1 MDQTPTSADHDNHA
15 GGDTSDRN
23 DSVERA
29 ELAAEQQHVD
39 RVYGRVEEAARSAS
53 RIAVEGHQRGQAQ
66 NVGRVRDEEQT
77 GLYERDVLVF
87 AAARRIAELD
97 AEHEGLVFGRL
108 DSDHGDDEAAAG
120 SAAELE
126 KLYVGRIGVRDAE
139 YEPLVIDWR
148 APAAEP
154 FYRATATDRQK
165 VVRRRVLRNKGS
177 RIVGLE
183 DDLLA
188 PERAPEDLPVIGE
201 GALMASLSRAR
212 GHTMRD
218 IVATIQAEQDK
229 AIRAPARGVTVI
241 GGGPGTGKTVVA
253 LHRAAYLLYSDR
265 RRFERGGVLVVGP
278 SAAFMAYIERVLPSL
293 GENTVSLRAVGEL
306 VDGVRATAVDEAE
319 VAAIKGSLRMRGIL
333 ARAARDRVPNA
344 PATLRVFLGGAAVE
358 LDANQLDNVRRNA
371 LRRTARNRAAA
382 EARKGL
388 IAALWQ
394 RFPEDLRNG
403 PLGDREAF
411 GDRVADTPA
420 FRTFF
425 SQWWPIL
432 TPESVLRWLGD
443 PRRLQR
449 WARHDLTPAE
459 VDALA
464 KAIRTT
470 DEFTIAD
477 VALLDELST
486 FLGRPPLVDN
496 TDDEF
501 DWLEGLSDGV
511 NEVLT
516 SSERRAR
523 AQAAREADEPEEYAH
538 VLVDEAQDL
547 SPMQWRMVTRRG
559 PQASWTIVG
568 DPAQSS
574 WPDPDEARAAMDSML
589 SHLQRHAFRLSTNYR
604 NSAEIYSFAG
614 EVIRQ
619 SIPDADLPNAVR
631 STGVQPEHRVFDDG
645 KVAQAAGDAAA
656 ELLQLVE
663 GTVGVIVPPALRP
676 VIDPVLA
683 ELDDPRAIAV
693 SPLESKG
700 LEYDAVVVVEPDR
713 IVSDTLGGVRA
724 LYVVLTRAT
733 QRMITVNSTT
743 DWLPGRAS

>member
-1 MDQTPTSADHDNHA
+1 VDHPHTSTDLE
-15 GGDTSDRN
+15 
-23 DSVERA
+23 SVERA
-29 ELAAEQQHVD
+29 ELEAEQQHVD
-39 RVYGRVEEAARSAS
+39 RVYTRVEEAARSAS
-53 RIAVEGHQRGQAQ
+53 QIAVDGRQRGQAQ

-108 DSDHGDDEAAAG
+108 DSDQGDHSEAV
-120 SAAELE
+120 STAAELD

-154 FYRATATDRQK
+154 FYRATATDRLR
-165 VVRRRVLRNKGS
+165 VVRRRVLRNKGL

-188 PERAPEDLPVIGE
+188 PERAPGDLPVMGE

-306 VDGVRATAVDEAE
+306 VDGVKATAVDDAD
-319 VAAIKGSLRMRGIL
+319 VAAIKGSLRMRGL
-333 ARAARDRVPNA
+333 LSRAARDRVPGA
-344 PATLRVFLGGAAVE
+344 PSTLRVFVGGATIE
-358 LDANQLDNVRRNA
+358 LAANQLDNVRRNA
-371 LRRTARNRAAA
+371 LRRTPRNRAAA

-388 IAALWQ
+388 IAALWT
-394 RFPEDLRNG
+394 RFPDDLRNG
-403 PLGDREAF
+403 RYADRESF
-411 GDRVADTPA
+411 GDIVTDLPA
-420 FRTFF
+420 YRSFF
-425 SQWWPIL
+425 SAWWPVL
-432 TPESVLRWLGD
+432 TPEAVLRWLGD
-443 PRRLQR
+443 ARRAAR
-449 WARHDLTPAE
+449 WSRGDFSPAE
-459 VDALA
+459 IEGLA
-464 KAIRTT
+464 EAIRST

-477 VALLDELST
+477 VALLDELNT
-486 FLGRPPLVDN
+486 VLGRAPVPEAGRN
-496 TDDEF
+496 EEF

-516 SSERRAR
+516 TSERRAR
-523 AQAAREADEPEEYAH
+523 AAAAAEADEPDDYAH

-574 WPDPDEARAAMDSML
+574 WPDPGEAQAAMDSML
-589 SHLQRHAFRLSTNYR
+589 QHLQRHTFRLSTNYR

-614 EVIRQ
+614 EVIRREL
-619 SIPDADLPNAVR
+619 PEADLPDAVR
-631 STGVQPEHRVFDDG
+631 RTGVEPEHRVFDAA
-645 KVAQAAGDAAA
+645 KVAEAAADAAG

-663 GTVGVIVPPALRP
+663 GTVGVIVPPKLRGQ
-676 VIDPVLA
+676 VDSALA
-683 ELDDPRAIAV
+683 ELGDPRVVAL

-733 QRMITVNSTT
+733 QRLITVNSTT
-743 DWLPGRAS
+743 HWLP

>member
-1 MDQTPTSADHDNHA
+1 VDHPHTSTDL
-15 GGDTSDRN
+15 

-29 ELAAEQQHVD
+29 ELEAEQQHVD
-39 RVYGRVEEAARSAS
+39 RVYARVEEATRSAS
-53 RIAVEGHQRGQAQ
+53 RIAVDGHQRGQAQ

-108 DSDHGDDEAAAG
+108 DSDQGDQTEAV
-120 SAAELE
+120 STAAELD

-154 FYRATATDRQK
+154 FYRATATDRLR
-165 VVRRRVLRNKGS
+165 VVRRRVLRNKGP

-188 PERAPEDLPVIGE
+188 PERAPEDLPVMGE

-218 IVATIQAEQDK
+218 IVATIQAEQDQ

-293 GENTVSLRAVGEL
+293 GENTVSLKAVGEL
-306 VDGVRATAVDEAE
+306 VDGVKATAVDDAD
-319 VAAIKGSLRMRGIL
+319 VAAIKGSLRMRGL
-333 ARAARDRVPNA
+333 LSRAARDRVPGA
-344 PATLRVFLGGAAVE
+344 PSTLRIFVGGATIE
-358 LDANQLDNVRRNA
+358 LEANQLDNVRRNA
-371 LRRTARNRAAA
+371 LRRTLRNRAAA

-388 IAALWQ
+388 IAALWT
-394 RFPEDLRNG
+394 RFPDDLRTG
-403 PLGDREAF
+403 RYADRESF
-411 GDRVADTPA
+411 GDIVTDLPA
-420 FRTFF
+420 YRSFF
-425 SQWWPIL
+425 SAWWPVL
-432 TPESVLRWLGD
+432 TPDAVLRWLGD
-443 PRRLQR
+443 ARRAAR
-449 WARHDLTPAE
+449 WSRGDFSPAE
-459 VDALA
+459 IERLA
-464 KAIRTT
+464 EAIRST

-486 FLGRPPLVDN
+486 VLGRAPVEAGRN
-496 TDDEF
+496 EEF

-516 SSERRAR
+516 TSERRAR
-523 AQAAREADEPEEYAH
+523 AAAAAEADEPDDYAH

-559 PQASWTIVG
+559 PQASWTVVG

-589 SHLQRHAFRLSTNYR
+589 QHLQRHTFRLSTNYR

-614 EVIRQ
+614 EVIRREL
-619 SIPDADLPNAVR
+619 PDADLPDAVR
-631 STGVQPEHRVFDDG
+631 RTGVEPEHRVVDAD
-645 KVAQAAGDAAA
+645 KVAEAAADAAG

-663 GTVGVIVPPALRP
+663 GTVGVIVPPKLRGQ
-676 VIDPVLA
+676 VDSVLA
-683 ELDDPRAIAV
+683 ELGDPRVVAL

-733 QRMITVNSTT
+733 QRLITVNSTT
-743 DWLPGRAS
+743 HWLP

>member
-1 MDQTPTSADHDNHA
+1 MDQTPTSADHDNF
-15 GGDTSDRN
+15 

-29 ELAAEQQHVD
+29 ELAAEQQHID

-108 DSDHGDDEAAAG
+108 DSDHGDDEPPAGTAAD
-120 SAAELE
+120 LD

-165 VVRRRVLRNKGS
+165 VVRRRVLRNKGP

-188 PERAPEDLPVIGE
+188 PERAPEDLPVMGE

-218 IVATIQAEQDK
+218 IVATIQAEQDE

-306 VDGVRATAVDEAE
+306 VDGVKATAVDEAD
-319 VAAIKGSLRMRGIL
+319 VAAIKGSLRMRAIL

-344 PATLRVFLGGAAVE
+344 PTNLRVFLGGATVE

-371 LRRTARNRAAA
+371 LRRTARNKAAT

-394 RFPEDLRNG
+394 RFPEDLRSG

-425 SQWWPIL
+425 SQWWPVV

-449 WARHDLTPAE
+449 WARNDLTPAE
-459 VDALA
+459 IDALA
-464 KAIRTT
+464 RGIRTT

-486 FLGRPPLVDN
+486 FLGRPPVQEN
-496 TDDEF
+496 TDEEF

-523 AQAAREADEPEEYAH
+523 AAAAREAEEPEEYAH

-589 SHLQRHAFRLSTNYR
+589 SHLQRHSFRLSTNYR

-631 STGVQPEHRVFDDG
+631 STGVEPEHRIFDEG
-645 KVAQAAGDAAA
+645 KVSEAAADAAA

-663 GTVGVIVPPALRP
+663 GTVGVIVPPKLRP
-676 VIDPVLA
+676 AVDQVLA
-683 ELDDPRAIAV
+683 ELGDPRVVAL

-733 QRMITVNSTT
+733 QRLITINSTT
-743 DWLPGRAS
+743 RWLPAAS

>member
-1 MDQTPTSADHDNHA
+1 MDHPPKSIDLET
-15 GGDTSDRN
+15 
-23 DSVERA
+23 VERA
-29 ELAAEQQHVD
+29 ELEAEQLHVD
-39 RVYGRVEEAARSAS
+39 LVYTRVAEAARSAS

-108 DSDHGDDEAAAG
+108 DSDHGDDDGPVNRADD
-120 SAAELE
+120 LDR
-126 KLYVGRIGVRDAE
+126 LYVGRIGVRDEE

-154 FYRATATDRQK
+154 FYRATSTDRLR
-165 VVRRRVLRNKGS
+165 VVRRRVLRNKGP

-188 PERAPEDLPVIGE
+188 PERAPQDLPVMGE

-218 IVATIQAEQDK
+218 IVATIQAEQDM

-306 VDGVRATAVDEAE
+306 VDGVKATAVDEAD
-319 VAAIKGSLRMRGIL
+319 VAAIKGSLRMRGL
-333 ARAARDRVPNA
+333 LSRATRDRVPGA
-344 PATLRVFLGGAAVE
+344 PTTVRLFVGGATLE
-358 LDANQLDNVRRNA
+358 LDANRLDNVRRNA
-371 LRRTARNRAAA
+371 LRRTPRNRAAA

-388 IAALWQ
+388 VAALWQ
-394 RFPEDLRNG
+394 RFPDDLRHG
-403 PLGDREAF
+403 RYADRESF
-411 GDRVADTPA
+411 GDIVTELPA
-420 FRTFF
+420 FTSFF
-425 SQWWPIL
+425 TAWWPML
-432 TPESVLRWLGD
+432 TPGAVLRWLGD
-443 PRRLQR
+443 TRRVNR
-449 WARHDLTPAE
+449 WARGEFTATE
-459 VDALA
+459 VDRLSE
-464 KAIRTT
+464 AIRGT
-470 DEFTIAD
+470 DEFTVAD
-477 VALLDELST
+477 VALLDELGT
-486 FLGRPPLVDN
+486 QLGRPPIVEAGRDE
-496 TDDEF
+496 EF

-516 SSERRAR
+516 TSERRAR
-523 AQAAREADEPEEYAH
+523 SAAAADADEQEEYAH

-574 WPDPDEARAAMDSML
+574 WPDPAEARAAMDSML
-589 SHLQRHAFRLSTNYR
+589 QHLQRHSFRLSTNYR

-614 EVIRQ
+614 EVIRRQ
-619 SIPDADLPNAVR
+619 LPDADLPDAVR
-631 STGVQPEHRVFDDG
+631 RTGVEPEHRVFDAG
-645 KVAQAAGDAAA
+645 KIAQAAADAAA

-663 GTVGVIVPPALRP
+663 GTVGVIVPPKLRP
-676 VIDPVLA
+676 GVEAVLA
-683 ELDDPRAIAV
+683 AIRDPRV
-693 SPLESKG
+693 VPLSPLDSKG

-743 DWLPGRAS
+743 HWLP

>member
-1 MDQTPTSADHDNHA
+1 MDHPHTSTDL
-15 GGDTSDRN
+15 

-29 ELAAEQQHVD
+29 ELEAEQQHVD
-39 RVYGRVEEAARSAS
+39 RVYARVEEATRSAS
-53 RIAVEGHQRGQAQ
+53 RIAVDGHQRGQAQ

-108 DSDHGDDEAAAG
+108 DSDQGDQTEAV
-120 SAAELE
+120 STAAELD

-154 FYRATATDRQK
+154 FYRATATDRLR
-165 VVRRRVLRNKGS
+165 VVRRRVLRNKGP

-188 PERAPEDLPVIGE
+188 PERAPEDLPVMGE

-218 IVATIQAEQDK
+218 IVATIQAEQDQ

-293 GENTVSLRAVGEL
+293 GENTVSLKAVGEL
-306 VDGVRATAVDEAE
+306 VDGVKATAVDDAD
-319 VAAIKGSLRMRGIL
+319 VAAIKGSLRMRGL
-333 ARAARDRVPNA
+333 LSRAARDRVPGA
-344 PATLRVFLGGAAVE
+344 PSTLRIFVGGATIE
-358 LDANQLDNVRRNA
+358 LEANQLDNVRRNA
-371 LRRTARNRAAA
+371 LRRTLRNRAAA

-388 IAALWQ
+388 IAALWT
-394 RFPEDLRNG
+394 RFPDDLRTG
-403 PLGDREAF
+403 RYADRESF
-411 GDRVADTPA
+411 GDIVTDLPA
-420 FRTFF
+420 YRSFF
-425 SQWWPIL
+425 SAWWPVL
-432 TPESVLRWLGD
+432 TPDAVLRWLGD
-443 PRRLQR
+443 ARRAAR
-449 WARHDLTPAE
+449 WSRGDFAPAE
-459 VDALA
+459 IERLA
-464 KAIRTT
+464 EAIRST

-486 FLGRPPLVDN
+486 VLGRAPVEAGRN
-496 TDDEF
+496 EEF

-516 SSERRAR
+516 TSERRAR
-523 AQAAREADEPEEYAH
+523 AAAAAEADEPDDYAH

-559 PQASWTIVG
+559 PQASWTVVG

-589 SHLQRHAFRLSTNYR
+589 QHLQRHTFRLSTNYR

-614 EVIRQ
+614 EVIRREL
-619 SIPDADLPNAVR
+619 PDADLPDAVR
-631 STGVQPEHRVFDDG
+631 RTGVEPEHRVVDAD
-645 KVAQAAGDAAA
+645 KVAEAAADAAG

-663 GTVGVIVPPALRP
+663 GTVGVIVPPKLRGQ
-676 VIDPVLA
+676 VDSVLA
-683 ELDDPRAIAV
+683 ELGDPRVVAL

-733 QRMITVNSTT
+733 QRLITVNSTT
-743 DWLPGRAS
+743 HWLP

>member
-1 MDQTPTSADHDNHA
+1 MEN
-15 GGDTSDRN
+15 
-23 DSVERA
+23 VERA
-29 ELAAEQQHVD
+29 ELEAEQQHVD
-39 RVYGRVEEAARSAS
+39 QVYTRVAEAARSAS

-108 DSDHGDDEAAAG
+108 DSDLGDDTEVVATAAD
-120 SAAELE
+120 LE
-126 KLYVGRIGVRDAE
+126 SLYVGRIGVRDAE

-154 FYRATATDRQK
+154 FYRATPTDRLK
-165 VVRRRVLRNKGS
+165 VVRRRVLRNKGP
-177 RIVGLE
+177 RIAGIE

-188 PERAPEDLPVIGE
+188 PDRAPADLPVMGE

-218 IVATIQAEQDK
+218 IVATIQAEQDE

-306 VDGVRATAVDEAE
+306 VDGVRATAVDNAD
-319 VAAIKGSLRMRGIL
+319 VAAIKGSLRMRGL
-333 ARAARDRVPNA
+333 LSRVARDRVPDA
-344 PATLRVFLGGAAVE
+344 PTGLRVFINGANVE
-358 LDANQLDNVRRNA
+358 LDTNQLDNVRRNA
-371 LRRTARNRAAA
+371 LRRTPRNKAGS

-388 IAALWQ
+388 VAALWQ
-394 RFPEDLRNG
+394 RFPDDLRNG
-403 PLGDREAF
+403 VYADRESF
-411 GDRVADTPA
+411 GDIVTDLPA
-420 FRTFF
+420 YKQFF
-425 SQWWPIL
+425 AAWWPVL
-432 TPESVLRWLGD
+432 TPGAVLRWLGD
-443 PRRLQR
+443 SRRTQR
-449 WARHDLTPAE
+449 WSRGDFTPAE
-459 VDALA
+459 SDQLSA
-464 KAIRTT
+464 AIRSTS
-470 DEFTIAD
+470 EFTIAD
-477 VALLDELST
+477 VALLDELSNL
-486 FLGRPPLVDN
+486 LGRPPVIEAGKDE
-496 TDDEF
+496 EF

-516 SSERRAR
+516 TSERRAR
-523 AQAAREADEPEEYAH
+523 AVAAADAEEPDEYAH

-574 WPDPDEARAAMDSML
+574 WPDPAEARAAMDSML
-589 SHLQRHAFRLSTNYR
+589 SHLQRHTFRLSTNYR
-604 NSAEIYSFAG
+604 NSAEIYAFAG

-619 SIPDADLPNAVR
+619 EIPDADLPNAVR
-631 STGVQPEHRVFDDG
+631 QTGVDPEHRIFDAD
-645 KVAQAAGDAAA
+645 KVAEAAADAAG

-663 GTVGVIVPPALRP
+663 GTVGVIVPPVLRP
-676 VIDPVLA
+676 AIDSVLK
-683 ELDDPRAIAV
+683 ELGDSRVVAL
-693 SPLESKG
+693 SPLDSKG

-733 QRMITVNSTT
+733 QRMITINSTT
-743 DWLPGRAS
+743 HWLPTHTS

>member
-1 MDQTPTSADHDNHA
+1 MDQSPTSADHDTH
-15 GGDTSDRN
+15 GDHDN
-23 DSVERA
+23 VERA
-29 ELAAEQQHVD
+29 ELAAEQEHVD

-108 DSDHGDDEAAAG
+108 DSDHGDDEPAATTADG
-120 SAAELE
+120 LE

-165 VVRRRVLRNKGS
+165 VVRRRVLRNKGP

-188 PERAPEDLPVIGE
+188 PERAPEDLPVMGE

-218 IVATIQAEQDK
+218 IVATIQAEQDE

-306 VDGVRATAVDEAE
+306 VDGVKATAVDS
-319 VAAIKGSLRMRGIL
+319 AAAAAVKGSLRMRAVL
-333 ARAARDRVPNA
+333 SRAARDRVPNA
-344 PATLRVFLGGAAVE
+344 PTNLRVFLGGATVE

-371 LRRTARNRAAA
+371 LRRTPRNRAAA

-411 GDRVADTPA
+411 GDRVSDTPA

-425 SQWWPIL
+425 SQWWPML
-432 TPESVLRWLGD
+432 TPEAVLRWLGD

-449 WARHDLTPAE
+449 WARNDMTPAE

-464 KAIRTT
+464 TAIRTT

-477 VALLDELST
+477 VALLDELT
-486 FLGRPPLVDN
+486 EFLGRPPIVEN
-496 TDDEF
+496 TDEEF

-523 AQAAREADEPEEYAH
+523 AAAAREAEEPEEYAH

-589 SHLQRHAFRLSTNYR
+589 SHLQRHTFRLSTNYR

-631 STGVQPEHRVFDDG
+631 STGVDPEHRIFDAG
-645 KVAQAAGDAAA
+645 KVSAAAGDAAV

-676 VIDPVLA
+676 VVDPVLA
-683 ELDDPRAIAV
+683 ELNDPRVVAV
-693 SPLESKG
+693 SPLDSKG

-733 QRMITVNSTT
+733 QRLITVNSTT
-743 DWLPGRAS
+743 RWLPS

>member
-1 MDQTPTSADHDNHA
+1 VDQSPTSADHEN
-15 GGDTSDRN
+15 
-23 DSVERA
+23 VERA

-39 RVYGRVEEAARSAS
+39 RVYDRVAEAARSAS

-108 DSDHGDDEAAAG
+108 DADQGDDQPAAESAAG
-120 SAAELE
+120 LD

-154 FYRATATDRQK
+154 FYRATATDRLK
-165 VVRRRVLRNKGS
+165 IVRRRVLRNKGP

-188 PERAPEDLPVIGE
+188 PERAPEDLPVMGE

-306 VDGVRATAVDEAE
+306 VDGIKATAVDEAD
-319 VAAIKGSLRMRGIL
+319 VAAIKGSLRMRGVL
-333 ARAARDRVPNA
+333 SRAARDRVPNA
-344 PATLRVFLGGAAVE
+344 PTTLRVFLGGGTVE

-371 LRRTARNRAAA
+371 LRRTPRNKAGA

-388 IAALWQ
+388 VAALWQ
-394 RFPEDLRNG
+394 RFPDDLRTG
-403 PLGDREAF
+403 VYGDREAF
-411 GDRVADTPA
+411 GDQVTDTPA

-425 SQWWPIL
+425 SQWWPVL
-432 TPESVLRWLGD
+432 TPEAVLRWLGD

-449 WARHDLTPAE
+449 WARNDMTPAE

-464 KAIRTT
+464 AAVRGTG
-470 DEFTIAD
+470 EFTIAD

-486 FLGRPPLVDN
+486 LLGRAPVSETKDE
-496 TDDEF
+496 EF

-516 SSERRAR
+516 TSERRAR
-523 AQAAREADEPEEYAH
+523 AAAAREAEEPEEYAH

-589 SHLQRHAFRLSTNYR
+589 SHLQRHSFRLSTNYR
-604 NSAEIYSFAG
+604 NSAEIYAFAG
-614 EVIRQ
+614 EVIRRTL
-619 SIPDADLPNAVR
+619 PDADLPDAVR
-631 STGVQPEHRVFDDG
+631 RTGVEPEHRILDDG
-645 KVAQAAGDAAA
+645 KIAEAAGDTAV

-663 GTVGVIVPPALRP
+663 GTVGVIVPPKLRP
-676 VIDPVLA
+676 AVDPVLA
-683 ELDDPRAIAV
+683 ELGDPRVVAV

-733 QRMITVNSTT
+733 QRLVTVNSTT
-743 DWLPGRAS
+743 NWLP

>member
-1 MDQTPTSADHDNHA
+1 VDHPHTSTDL
-15 GGDTSDRN
+15 

-29 ELAAEQQHVD
+29 ELEAEQQHVD
-39 RVYGRVEEAARSAS
+39 RVYARVEEATRSAS
-53 RIAVEGHQRGQAQ
+53 RIAVDGHQRGQAQ

-108 DSDHGDDEAAAG
+108 DSDQGDQTEAV
-120 SAAELE
+120 STAAELD

-154 FYRATATDRQK
+154 FYRATATDRLR
-165 VVRRRVLRNKGS
+165 VVRRRVLRNKGP

-188 PERAPEDLPVIGE
+188 PERAPEDLPVMGE

-218 IVATIQAEQDK
+218 IVATIQAEQDQ

-293 GENTVSLRAVGEL
+293 GENTVSLKAVGEL
-306 VDGVRATAVDEAE
+306 VDGVKATAVDDAD
-319 VAAIKGSLRMRGIL
+319 VAAIKGSLRMRGL
-333 ARAARDRVPNA
+333 LSRAARDRVPGA
-344 PATLRVFLGGAAVE
+344 PSTLRIFVGGATIE
-358 LDANQLDNVRRNA
+358 LEANQLDNVRRNA
-371 LRRTARNRAAA
+371 LRRTLRNRAAA

-388 IAALWQ
+388 IAALWT
-394 RFPEDLRNG
+394 RFPDDLRTG
-403 PLGDREAF
+403 RYADRESF
-411 GDRVADTPA
+411 GDIVTDLPA
-420 FRTFF
+420 YRSFF
-425 SQWWPIL
+425 SAWWPVL
-432 TPESVLRWLGD
+432 TPDAVLRWLGD
-443 PRRLQR
+443 ARRAAR
-449 WARHDLTPAE
+449 WSRGDFAPAE
-459 VDALA
+459 IERLA
-464 KAIRTT
+464 EAIRST

-486 FLGRPPLVDN
+486 VLGRAPVEAGRN
-496 TDDEF
+496 EEF

-516 SSERRAR
+516 TSERRAR
-523 AQAAREADEPEEYAH
+523 AAAAAEADEPDDYAH

-559 PQASWTIVG
+559 PQASWTVVG

-589 SHLQRHAFRLSTNYR
+589 QHLQRHTFRLSTNYR

-614 EVIRQ
+614 EVIRRE
-619 SIPDADLPNAVR
+619 IPDADLPDAVR
-631 STGVQPEHRVFDDG
+631 RTGVEPEHRVVDAG
-645 KVAQAAGDAAA
+645 KVAEAAADAAG

-663 GTVGVIVPPALRP
+663 GTVGVIVPPKLRDQ
-676 VIDPVLA
+676 VDPVLA
-683 ELDDPRAIAV
+683 ELGDPRVVAL

-733 QRMITVNSTT
+733 QRLITVNSTT
-743 DWLPGRAS
+743 HWLP

>member
-1 MDQTPTSADHDNHA
+1 VDQTPTSADHDDHA
-15 GGDTSDRN
+15 T
-23 DSVERA
+23 VERA
-29 ELAAEQQHVD
+29 ELAAEQEHVD

-66 NVGRVRDEEQT
+66 NVGRVREEEQT

-108 DSDHGDDEAAAG
+108 DSDRGDNEPAATT
-120 SAAELE
+120 AADLE

-165 VVRRRVLRNKGS
+165 VVRRRVLRNKGA

-188 PERAPEDLPVIGE
+188 PERAPQDLPVMGE

-218 IVATIQAEQDK
+218 IVATIQAEQDE
-229 AIRAPARGVTVI
+229 AIRSPARGVTVI

-306 VDGVRATAVDEAE
+306 VDGVKATAVDDAPA
-319 VAAIKGSLRMRGIL
+319 AAIKGSLRMRGVL
-333 ARAARDRVPNA
+333 SRAARDRVPNA
-344 PATLRVFLGGAAVE
+344 PTTLRVFLGGATVE

-371 LRRTARNRAAA
+371 LRRTARNRAAS

-394 RFPEDLRNG
+394 RFPEDLRTG

-425 SQWWPIL
+425 SQWWPVL
-432 TPESVLRWLGD
+432 SPEAVLRWLGD
-443 PRRLQR
+443 ARRLQR
-449 WARHDLTPAE
+449 WARNDLTPTE
-459 VDALA
+459 VDTLA
-464 KAIRTT
+464 TAIRSTA
-470 DEFTIAD
+470 EFTIAD

-486 FLGRPPLVDN
+486 FLGRPPIVEN
-496 TDDEF
+496 KDDEF

-523 AQAAREADEPEEYAH
+523 AAAAREAEEPDEYAH

-631 STGVQPEHRVFDDG
+631 STGVEPEHRVFDAG
-645 KVAQAAGDAAA
+645 KVSQAAGDAAV

-676 VIDPVLA
+676 AVDPVLA
-683 ELDDPRAIAV
+683 ELDDPRVVAV
-693 SPLESKG
+693 SPLDSKG

-733 QRMITVNSTT
+733 QRLITVNSSTR
-743 DWLPGRAS
+743 WLPS

>member
-1 MDQTPTSADHDNHA
+1 MDQTPTSTDLEN
-15 GGDTSDRN
+15 
-23 DSVERA
+23 VERA
-29 ELAAEQQHVD
+29 ELEAEQQHVD
-39 RVYGRVEEAARSAS
+39 RVYTRVAEAARSAS
-53 RIAVEGHQRGQAQ
+53 RIAVDGHQRGQAQ

-108 DSDHGDDEAAAG
+108 DSDLGDDTEAVAT
-120 SAAELE
+120 AAELE
-126 KLYVGRIGVRDAE
+126 SLYVGRIGVRDAE

-154 FYRATATDRQK
+154 FYRATATNRLK
-165 VVRRRVLRNKGS
+165 VVRRRVLRNKGP
-177 RIVGLE
+177 RIVGIE
-183 DDLLA
+183 DDLLG
-188 PERAPEDLPVIGE
+188 PERAPADLPVMGE

-218 IVATIQAEQDK
+218 IVATIQAEQDQ

-278 SAAFMAYIERVLPSL
+278 SSAFMAYIERVLPSL

-306 VDGVRATAVDEAE
+306 VDGVRATAVDEAD
-319 VAAIKGSLRMRGIL
+319 VAAIKGSLRMRGL
-333 ARAARDRVPNA
+333 LSKAARDRVPDA
-344 PATLRVFLGGAAVE
+344 PTSLRVFINGVNVE
-358 LDANQLDNVRRNA
+358 VDTNQLDNVRRNA
-371 LRRTARNRAAA
+371 LRRTPRNKAGS

-388 IAALWQ
+388 VAALWQ
-394 RFPEDLRNG
+394 RFPDDLRNG
-403 PLGDREAF
+403 VYADRESF
-411 GDRVADTPA
+411 GDIVTDLPA
-420 FRTFF
+420 YKQFF
-425 SQWWPIL
+425 AAWWPVL
-432 TPESVLRWLGD
+432 TPGAVLRWLGD
-443 PRRLQR
+443 SRRAQR
-449 WARHDLTPAE
+449 WGRGEFSPAE
-459 VDALA
+459 IDQLA
-464 KAIRTT
+464 AAVSSTN
-470 DEFTIAD
+470 EFTIAD
-477 VALLDELST
+477 VALLDELGT
-486 FLGRPPLVDN
+486 LLGRPPVVEAGKDE
-496 TDDEF
+496 EF

-516 SSERRAR
+516 TSERRAR
-523 AQAAREADEPEEYAH
+523 AIAAADAEEPDEYAH

-574 WPDPDEARAAMDSML
+574 WPDPAEARAAMDSML
-589 SHLQRHAFRLSTNYR
+589 SHLQRHTFRLSTNYR
-604 NSAEIYSFAG
+604 NSAEIYAFAG
-614 EVIRQ
+614 QVIRQ
-619 SIPDADLPNAVR
+619 QIPDADLPNAVR
-631 STGVQPEHRVFDDG
+631 ETGVDPEHRVFDAG
-645 KVAQAAGDAAA
+645 KIAEAVADAAG

-663 GTVGVIVPPALRP
+663 GTVGVIVTPKLRP
-676 VIDPVLA
+676 AIEAVLA
-683 ELDDPRAIAV
+683 ELGDPRVVAL
-693 SPLESKG
+693 SPLDSKG
-700 LEYDAVVVVEPDR
+700 LEYDAVVVVEPDQ

-743 DWLPGRAS
+743 QWLPPATGDTP

>member
-1 MDQTPTSADHDNHA
+1 VDHPHTSTDL
-15 GGDTSDRN
+15 

-29 ELAAEQQHVD
+29 ELEAEQQHVD
-39 RVYGRVEEAARSAS
+39 RVYARVEEATRSAS
-53 RIAVEGHQRGQAQ
+53 RIAVDGHQRGQAQ

-108 DSDHGDDEAAAG
+108 DSDQGDQTEAV
-120 SAAELE
+120 STAAELD

-154 FYRATATDRQK
+154 FYRATATDRLR
-165 VVRRRVLRNKGS
+165 VVRRRVLRNKGP

-188 PERAPEDLPVIGE
+188 PERAPEDLPVMGE

-218 IVATIQAEQDK
+218 IVATIQAEQDQ

-293 GENTVSLRAVGEL
+293 GENTVSLKAVGEL
-306 VDGVRATAVDEAE
+306 VDGVKATAVDDAD
-319 VAAIKGSLRMRGIL
+319 VAAIKGSLRMRGL
-333 ARAARDRVPNA
+333 LSRAARDRVPGA
-344 PATLRVFLGGAAVE
+344 PSTLRIFVGGATIE
-358 LDANQLDNVRRNA
+358 LEANQLDNVRRNA
-371 LRRTARNRAAA
+371 LRRTLRNRAAA

-388 IAALWQ
+388 IAALWT
-394 RFPEDLRNG
+394 RFPDDLRTG
-403 PLGDREAF
+403 RYADRESF
-411 GDRVADTPA
+411 GDIVTDLPA
-420 FRTFF
+420 YRSFF
-425 SQWWPIL
+425 SAWWPVL
-432 TPESVLRWLGD
+432 TPDAVLRWLGD
-443 PRRLQR
+443 ARRAAR
-449 WARHDLTPAE
+449 WSRGDFAPAE
-459 VDALA
+459 IERLA
-464 KAIRTT
+464 EAIRST

-486 FLGRPPLVDN
+486 VLGRAPVEAGRN
-496 TDDEF
+496 EEF

-516 SSERRAR
+516 TSERRAR
-523 AQAAREADEPEEYAH
+523 AAAAAEADEPDDYAH

-559 PQASWTIVG
+559 PQASWTVVG

-589 SHLQRHAFRLSTNYR
+589 QHLQRHTFRLSTNYR

-614 EVIRQ
+614 EVIRREL
-619 SIPDADLPNAVR
+619 PDADLPDAVR
-631 STGVQPEHRVFDDG
+631 RTGVEPEHRVVDAD
-645 KVAQAAGDAAA
+645 KVAEAAADAAG

-663 GTVGVIVPPALRP
+663 GTVGVIVPPKLRGQ
-676 VIDPVLA
+676 VDSVLA
-683 ELDDPRAIAV
+683 ELGDPRVVAL

-733 QRMITVNSTT
+733 QRLITVNSTT
-743 DWLPGRAS
+743 HWLP

>member
-1 MDQTPTSADHDNHA
+1 MDQSPTSTDLEN
-15 GGDTSDRN
+15 
-23 DSVERA
+23 VERA
-29 ELAAEQQHVD
+29 ELEAEQQHVD
-39 RVYGRVEEAARSAS
+39 RVYERVAEAARSAS

-108 DSDHGDDEAAAG
+108 DSDQGDETEPANAAAD
-120 SAAELE
+120 LE

-148 APAAEP
+148 APAAGP
-154 FYRATATDRQK
+154 FYRATATDRLK
-165 VVRRRVLRNKGS
+165 VVRRRVLRNKGP
-177 RIVGLE
+177 RIAGIE

-188 PERAPEDLPVIGE
+188 PERSPADLPVLGE

-218 IVATIQAEQDK
+218 IVATIQAEQDE

-306 VDGVRATAVDEAE
+306 VDGVRATAVDQAD
-319 VAAIKGSLRMRGIL
+319 VAAIKGSLRMTGL
-333 ARAARDRVPNA
+333 LSRAARDRVPDA
-344 PATLRVFLGGAAVE
+344 PTTLRVFINGSIVE
-358 LDANQLDNVRRNA
+358 LDTNQLDNVRRNA
-371 LRRTARNRAAA
+371 LRRTPRNKAGS

-388 IAALWQ
+388 VAALWQ
-394 RFPEDLRNG
+394 RFPDDLRTG
-403 PLGDREAF
+403 VYGDRESF
-411 GDRVADTPA
+411 GDIVTDLPA
-420 FRTFF
+420 YKQFF
-425 SQWWPIL
+425 AAWWPVL
-432 TPESVLRWLGD
+432 TPGAVLRWLGD
-443 PRRLQR
+443 SRRAQR
-449 WARHDLTPAE
+449 WSRGDFTTTE
-459 VDALA
+459 IDQLA
-464 KAIRTT
+464 AAISSTS
-470 DEFTIAD
+470 EFTIAD
-477 VALLDELST
+477 VALLDELSNL
-486 FLGRPPLVDN
+486 LGRPPVVEAGKDE
-496 TDDEF
+496 EF

-516 SSERRAR
+516 TSERRQR
-523 AQAAREADEPEEYAH
+523 AIAAAEAEEPDEYAH

-574 WPDPDEARAAMDSML
+574 WPDPAEARAAMDSML
-589 SHLQRHAFRLSTNYR
+589 SHLQRHTFRLSTNYR
-604 NSAEIYSFAG
+604 NSAEIYAFAG

-619 SIPDADLPNAVR
+619 QIPDADLPNAVR
-631 STGVQPEHRVFDDG
+631 QTGVDPEHRIFDAG
-645 KVAQAAGDAAA
+645 KVAEAAADAAG
-656 ELLQLVE
+656 ELLALVE
-663 GTVGVIVPPALRP
+663 GTVGVIVPPVLRP
-676 VIDPVLA
+676 
-683 ELDDPRAIAV
+683 AI
-693 SPLESKG
+693 
-700 LEYDAVVVVEPDR
+700 DAVLKE
-713 IVSDTLGGVRA
+713 LG
-724 LYVVLTRAT
+724 
-733 QRMITVNSTT
+733 
-743 DWLPGRAS
+743 

>member
-1 MDQTPTSADHDNHA
+1 VDHPPTSTDLE
-15 GGDTSDRN
+15 
-23 DSVERA
+23 SVERA
-29 ELAAEQQHVD
+29 ELEAEQQHVD
-39 RVYGRVEEAARSAS
+39 RVYARVEEAARSAS
-53 RIAVEGHQRGQAQ
+53 RIAVDGHQRGQAQ

-77 GLYERDVLVF
+77 GLYERDVLVY

-108 DSDHGDDEAAAG
+108 DSDQGDETGPA
-120 SAAELE
+120 STAAELD

-154 FYRATATDRQK
+154 FYRATATDRLR
-165 VVRRRVLRNKGS
+165 VVRRRVLRNKGP

-183 DDLLA
+183 DDLLG
-188 PERAPEDLPVIGE
+188 PERAPEDLPVMGE

-229 AIRAPARGVTVI
+229 AIRAPARGATVI

-306 VDGVRATAVDEAE
+306 VDGVKATAVDDAD
-319 VAAIKGSLRMRGIL
+319 VAAIKGSLRMRGLL
-333 ARAARDRVPNA
+333 ARAARDRA
-344 PATLRVFLGGAAVE
+344 PGAPSSLRVFVGGATIE
-358 LDANQLDNVRRNA
+358 LTANQLDNVRRNA
-371 LRRTARNRAAA
+371 LRRTSRNRAAA
-382 EARKGL
+382 EARKAL
-388 IAALWQ
+388 IAALWT
-394 RFPEDLRNG
+394 RFPDDLRNG
-403 PLGDREAF
+403 RYADRESF
-411 GDRVADTPA
+411 GDIVTDLPA
-420 FRTFF
+420 YRSFF
-425 SQWWPIL
+425 SAWWPVL
-432 TPESVLRWLGD
+432 TPGAVLRWLGD
-443 PRRLQR
+443 ARRAAR
-449 WARHDLTPAE
+449 WSHGDFSAAE
-459 VDALA
+459 IERLA
-464 KAIRTT
+464 EAIRST

-477 VALLDELST
+477 VALLDELGT
-486 FLGRPPLVDN
+486 VLGRPPVVEAGK
-496 TDDEF
+496 DDEF

-516 SSERRAR
+516 TSERRAR
-523 AQAAREADEPEEYAH
+523 AAAAADADEPHDYAH

-589 SHLQRHAFRLSTNYR
+589 QHLQRHTFRLSTNYR

-614 EVIRQ
+614 EVIRRE
-619 SIPDADLPNAVR
+619 IPDADLPDAVR
-631 STGVQPEHRVFDDG
+631 RTGVEPEHRVFDAG
-645 KVAQAAGDAAA
+645 KVAEAAADAAG

-663 GTVGVIVPPALRP
+663 GTVGVIVPPKLRGE
-676 VIDPVLA
+676 IDPVLA
-683 ELDDPRAIAV
+683 ELGDPRVVAL

-733 QRMITVNSTT
+733 QRLITVNSTT
-743 DWLPGRAS
+743 QWLP

>member
-1 MDQTPTSADHDNHA
+1 VDQTPTSPDPE
-15 GGDTSDRN
+15 
-23 DSVERA
+23 SVERA
-29 ELAAEQQHVD
+29 ELEAEQQHVD
-39 RVYGRVEEAARSAS
+39 RVYDRVEAASASAS
-53 RIAVEGHQRGQAQ
+53 RIAVEGHQRAQAQ
-66 NVGRVRDEEQT
+66 NVGRVREEEQT

-108 DSDHGDDEAAAG
+108 DSDGGDDGPPAERAAD
-120 SAAELE
+120 LD

-154 FYRATATDRQK
+154 FYRATSTARLG
-165 VVRRRVLRNKGS
+165 VVRRRVLRNKGAK
-177 RIVGLE
+177 IIGIE

-188 PERAPEDLPVIGE
+188 PERAPEDLPVMGE

-218 IVATIQAEQDK
+218 IVATIQAEQDQ

-306 VDGVRATAVDEAE
+306 VDGVRATAIDEAD
-319 VAAIKGSLRMRGIL
+319 VAAIKGSLRMTGL
-333 ARAARDRVPNA
+333 LSRAARDRVPEA
-344 PATLRVFLGGAAVE
+344 PTTLRVFVGGGTVE

-371 LRRTARNRAAA
+371 LRRTPRNRAAA

-388 IAALWQ
+388 VAALWS

-403 PLGDREAF
+403 VYADRESF
-411 GDRVADTPA
+411 GDQVTDLPA
-420 FRTFF
+420 FRSFF
-425 SQWWPIL
+425 SAWWPVL
-432 TPESVLRWLGD
+432 TPVTVLRWLGD
-443 PRRLQR
+443 ARRLTR

-459 VDALA
+459 IETLA
-464 KAIRTT
+464 AGISGT
-470 DEFTIAD
+470 DEITVAD
-477 VALLDELST
+477 VALLDELT
-486 FLGRPPLVDN
+486 HLLGRAPAPEAGKDE
-496 TDDEF
+496 EF

-516 SSERRAR
+516 TSERRAR
-523 AQAAREADEPEEYAH
+523 AAAAAEADEPEEYAH

-574 WPDPDEARAAMDSML
+574 WPDPDEARTAMESML
-589 SHLQRHAFRLSTNYR
+589 SHLQRHTFRLSTNYR
-604 NSAEIYSFAG
+604 NSAEIYAFAG

-619 SIPDADLPNAVR
+619 QIPDADLPDAVR
-631 STGVQPEHRVFDDG
+631 RTGVGPEHRIFDAD
-645 KVAQAAGDAAA
+645 KVAEASADAAA
-656 ELLQLVE
+656 ELLGLVE
-663 GTVGVIVPPALRP
+663 GTVGVIVPPKLRP
-676 VIDPVLA
+676 AVDAVLA
-683 ELDDPRAIAV
+683 ELNDPRIATLT
-693 SPLESKG
+693 PLESKG

-733 QRMITVNSTT
+733 QRMITINSTT
-743 DWLPGRAS
+743 HWLPARAS

>member
-1 MDQTPTSADHDNHA
+1 VDHPHTSTDLE
-15 GGDTSDRN
+15 
-23 DSVERA
+23 SVERA
-29 ELAAEQQHVD
+29 ELEAEQQHVD
-39 RVYGRVEEAARSAS
+39 RVYARVEEAARSAS
-53 RIAVEGHQRGQAQ
+53 RIAVDGHQRGQAQ

-108 DSDHGDDEAAAG
+108 DSDQGDQTEAVSTAT
-120 SAAELE
+120 ELD

-154 FYRATATDRQK
+154 FYRATATDRLR
-165 VVRRRVLRNKGS
+165 VVRRRVLRNKGP

-188 PERAPEDLPVIGE
+188 PERAPEDLPVMGE

-306 VDGVRATAVDEAE
+306 VDGVKATAVDDAD
-319 VAAIKGSLRMRGIL
+319 VAAIKGSLRMRGFL
-333 ARAARDRVPNA
+333 SRAARDRVPGA
-344 PATLRVFLGGAAVE
+344 PSTLRIFVGGATIE

-371 LRRTARNRAAA
+371 LRRTPRNRAAA

-388 IAALWQ
+388 IAALWT
-394 RFPEDLRNG
+394 RFPDDLRNG
-403 PLGDREAF
+403 RYADRESF
-411 GDRVADTPA
+411 GDIVTDLPA
-420 FRTFF
+420 YRSFF
-425 SQWWPIL
+425 SAWWPVL
-432 TPESVLRWLGD
+432 TPEAVLRWLGD
-443 PRRLQR
+443 ARRAAR
-449 WARHDLTPAE
+449 WSRGDFSPAE
-459 VDALA
+459 IERLA
-464 KAIRTT
+464 GAIRST

-477 VALLDELST
+477 VALLDELNT
-486 FLGRPPLVDN
+486 VLGRAPIPEAGRN
-496 TDDEF
+496 EEF
-501 DWLEGLSDGV
+501 DWLEGMSDGV

-516 SSERRAR
+516 TSERRAR
-523 AQAAREADEPEEYAH
+523 AAAAAEADEPDDYAH

-589 SHLQRHAFRLSTNYR
+589 QHLQRHTFRLSTNYR

-614 EVIRQ
+614 EVIRRQ
-619 SIPDADLPNAVR
+619 LPDADLPDAVR
-631 STGVQPEHRVFDDG
+631 RTGVEPEHRVFDAS
-645 KVAQAAGDAAA
+645 KVAEAAADAAG

-663 GTVGVIVPPALRP
+663 GTVGVIVPPKLRGQVDNALA
-676 VIDPVLA
+676 DLG
-683 ELDDPRAIAV
+683 DPRVAAL

-733 QRMITVNSTT
+733 QRLITVNSTT
-743 DWLPGRAS
+743 HWLP

>member
-1 MDQTPTSADHDNHA
+1 VDQTPTSADHDNHE
-15 GGDTSDRN
+15 T
-23 DSVERA
+23 VERA
-29 ELAAEQQHVD
+29 ELAAEQEHVD

-66 NVGRVRDEEQT
+66 NVGRVREEEQT

-108 DSDHGDDEAAAG
+108 DADQGDDKPPAG
-120 SAAELE
+120 SAAELD

-154 FYRATATDRQK
+154 FYRATPTDRQK

-188 PERAPEDLPVIGE
+188 PDRAPQDLPVIGE

-218 IVATIQAEQDK
+218 IVATIQAEQDE

-306 VDGVRATAVDEAE
+306 VDGVKATAVDDAE
-319 VAAIKGSLRMRGIL
+319 VAAIKGSLRMRGVL
-333 ARAARDRVPNA
+333 SRAARDRVPNA
-344 PATLRVFLGGAAVE
+344 PTTLRVFIGGATIE

-371 LRRTARNRAAA
+371 LRRTPRNRAAA

-425 SQWWPIL
+425 GQWWPVV
-432 TPESVLRWLGD
+432 TPEAVLRWLGD

-449 WARHDLTPAE
+449 WARNDLTPAE

-464 KAIRTT
+464 TAIRTT

-486 FLGRPPLVDN
+486 FLGRPPIVEN
-496 TDDEF
+496 TDEEF

-523 AQAAREADEPEEYAH
+523 AAAAREAEEPEEYAH

-589 SHLQRHAFRLSTNYR
+589 SHLQRHTFRLSTNYR

-619 SIPDADLPNAVR
+619 SVPDADLPNAVR
-631 STGVQPEHRVFDDG
+631 STGVEPEHRIFDAG
-645 KVAQAAGDAAA
+645 KVPEAAGDAAA

-663 GTVGVIVPPALRP
+663 GTVGVIVAPSLRRA
-676 VIDPVLA
+676 VDAVLA
-683 ELDDPRAIAV
+683 EIGDPRVVAV

-713 IVSDTLGGVRA
+713 IVAETLGGVRA

-733 QRMITVNSTT
+733 QRLVTINSTT
-743 DWLPGRAS
+743 HWLPER

>member
-1 MDQTPTSADHDNHA
+1 VDHPHTSTDLE
-15 GGDTSDRN
+15 
-23 DSVERA
+23 SVERA
-29 ELAAEQQHVD
+29 ELEAEQQHVD
-39 RVYGRVEEAARSAS
+39 RVYARVEEAARSAS
-53 RIAVEGHQRGQAQ
+53 RIAVDGHQRGQAQ

-108 DSDHGDDEAAAG
+108 DSDQGDETEAA
-120 SAAELE
+120 STAAELD

-154 FYRATATDRQK
+154 FYRATATDRLR
-165 VVRRRVLRNKGS
+165 VVRRRVLRNKGP

-188 PERAPEDLPVIGE
+188 PERAPDDLPVMGE

-306 VDGVRATAVDEAE
+306 VDGVKATAVDDAD
-319 VAAIKGSLRMRGIL
+319 VAAIKGSLRMRGL
-333 ARAARDRVPNA
+333 LSRAARDRVPGA
-344 PATLRVFLGGAAVE
+344 PSTLRIFVGGTTIE

-371 LRRTARNRAAA
+371 LRRTPRNRATA

-388 IAALWQ
+388 IAALWT
-394 RFPEDLRNG
+394 RFPDDLRNG
-403 PLGDREAF
+403 RYADRESF
-411 GDRVADTPA
+411 GDIVTDLPA
-420 FRTFF
+420 YRSFF
-425 SQWWPIL
+425 SAWWPVL
-432 TPESVLRWLGD
+432 TPGAVLRWLGD
-443 PRRLQR
+443 ARRATR
-449 WARHDLTPAE
+449 WSRGDFCHAEIERLAR
-459 VDALA
+459 
-464 KAIRTT
+464 AIRST

-486 FLGRPPLVDN
+486 VLGRPPVAEAGRDE
-496 TDDEF
+496 EF

-516 SSERRAR
+516 TSERRAR
-523 AQAAREADEPEEYAH
+523 AAAAADADEPDDYAH

-589 SHLQRHAFRLSTNYR
+589 QHLQRHTFRLSTNYR

-614 EVIRQ
+614 EVIRRE
-619 SIPDADLPNAVR
+619 IPDADLPDAVR
-631 STGVQPEHRVFDDG
+631 RTGVEPEHRVVDAG
-645 KVAQAAGDAAA
+645 KVAEAAADAAG

-663 GTVGVIVPPALRP
+663 GTVGVIVAPKLRSQ
-676 VIDPVLA
+676 VDSVLA
-683 ELDDPRAIAV
+683 DLDDPRVVAL

-733 QRMITVNSTT
+733 QRLITVNSTT
-743 DWLPGRAS
+743 HWLP

>member
-1 MDQTPTSADHDNHA
+1 VDQPPTSTN
-15 GGDTSDRN
+15 SEN
-23 DSVERA
+23 VERV
-29 ELAAEQQHVD
+29 ELDAEQHHVD
-39 RVYGRVEEAARSAS
+39 RVYARVAEAARSAS
-53 RIAVEGHQRGQAQ
+53 RIADEGHQRGQAQ
-66 NVGRVRDEEQT
+66 NVGRVREEEQT

-108 DSDHGDDEAAAG
+108 DSDAGDETDTVDTAAQ
-120 SAAELE
+120 LD
-126 KLYVGRIGVRDAE
+126 KLYIGRIGVRDEE

-154 FYRATATDRQK
+154 FYRATATDRQR
-165 VVRRRVLRNKGS
+165 VVRRRVLRNKGP

-188 PERAPEDLPVIGE
+188 PERAPQDLPVIGE

-218 IVATIQAEQDK
+218 IVATIQAEQDQ

-241 GGGPGTGKTVVA
+241 SGGPGTGKTVVA

-265 RRFERGGVLVVGP
+265 RRFERGGVMVVGP

-306 VDGVRATAVDEAE
+306 VDGVKATAVDDAD
-319 VAAIKGSLRMRGIL
+319 VAAIKGSLRMRGVL
-333 ARAARDRVPNA
+333 SRAARDRVPGA
-344 PATLRVFLGGAAVE
+344 PTTLRLFVGGATIE
-358 LDANQLDNVRRNA
+358 LDPHQLDNVRRTA
-371 LRRTARNRAAA
+371 LRRTMRNRAVA

-394 RFPEDLRNG
+394 RFPEDLRG
-403 PLGDREAF
+403 GRYADREAF
-411 GDRVADTPA
+411 GDAISDLPA
-420 FRTFF
+420 FTSFF
-425 SQWWPIL
+425 ADWWPAL
-432 TPESVLRWLGD
+432 TPGDVLRWLGD
-443 PRRLQR
+443 ARRLGR
-449 WARHDLTPAE
+449 WSLGEFSTAE
-459 VDALA
+459 IETLSR
-464 KAIRTT
+464 AIQTKS
-470 DEFTIAD
+470 DFTIAD
-477 VALLDELST
+477 VALLDELGT
-486 FLGRPPLVDN
+486 VLGRPIVESGRDE
-496 TDDEF
+496 EF
-501 DWLEGLSDGV
+501 DWLEGLSDEA

-516 SSERRAR
+516 TSERRAR
-523 AQAAREADEPEEYAH
+523 ATAAADVDEPEEYAH

-574 WPDPDEARAAMDSML
+574 WADPAEARAAMDSML
-589 SHLQRHAFRLSTNYR
+589 QRLRRHTFRLSKNYR

-614 EVIRQ
+614 DVIRRQ
-619 SIPDADLPNAVR
+619 LPDADLPDAVR
-631 STGVQPEHRVFDDG
+631 RTGVEPEHRVVDSG
-645 KVAQAAGDAAA
+645 KVAEAAADAAG
-656 ELLQLVE
+656 ELLGLVE
-663 GTVGVIVPPALRP
+663 GTVGVIVPPKLRP
-676 VIDPVLA
+676 QVDPVLA
-683 ELDDPRAIAV
+683 ELDDPRV
-693 SPLESKG
+693 VPLSPLESKG

-713 IVSDTLGGVRA
+713 IVSDTLGGIRA

-743 DWLPGRAS
+743 HWLP

>member
-1 MDQTPTSADHDNHA
+1 MDQSPTSTDHEN
-15 GGDTSDRN
+15 
-23 DSVERA
+23 VERA

-39 RVYGRVEEAARSAS
+39 RVYERVAEAARSAS

-66 NVGRVRDEEQT
+66 NVGRVREEEQT

-108 DSDHGDDEAAAG
+108 DSDRGDDQPAAG
-120 SAAELE
+120 AATDLE

-154 FYRATATDRQK
+154 FYRATATDRLK
-165 VVRRRVLRNKGS
+165 VVRRRVLRNKGP

-188 PERAPEDLPVIGE
+188 PERAPEDLPVMGE

-293 GENTVSLRAVGEL
+293 GENTVALRAVGEL
-306 VDGVRATAVDEAE
+306 VDGIKATAVDEAD
-319 VAAIKGSLRMRGIL
+319 VAAIKGSLRLRGVL
-333 ARAARDRVPNA
+333 SRAARDRVPTA
-344 PATLRVFLGGAAVE
+344 PSTMRVFVGGATIE

-371 LRRTARNRAAA
+371 LRRTPRNRAAA

-388 IAALWQ
+388 VAALWQ
-394 RFPEDLRNG
+394 RFPDDLRNG
-403 PLGDREAF
+403 VYGDREAF
-411 GDRVADTPA
+411 GDQVTETPA

-425 SQWWPIL
+425 GQWWPVL

-449 WARHDLTPAE
+449 WARNDLTPVE

-464 KAIRTT
+464 SAIRGT

-477 VALLDELST
+477 VALLDELGT
-486 FLGRPPLVDN
+486 QLGRAPVAEVKDE
-496 TDDEF
+496 EF

-516 SSERRAR
+516 TSERRAR
-523 AQAAREADEPEEYAH
+523 AAAAREAEEPEEYAH

-574 WPDPDEARAAMDSML
+574 WSDPDEARAAMDSML
-589 SHLQRHAFRLSTNYR
+589 SHLQRHSFRLSTNYR
-604 NSAEIYSFAG
+604 NSAEIYAFAG

-619 SIPDADLPNAVR
+619 TLPDADLPDAVR
-631 STGVQPEHRVFDDG
+631 RTGVEPEHRIVDHG
-645 KVAQAAGDAAA
+645 KLAEAAGDAAV

-663 GTVGVIVPPALRP
+663 GTVGVIVPPKLRP
-676 VIDPVLA
+676 AVDPVLA
-683 ELDDPRAIAV
+683 ELGDPRVVAV

-733 QRMITVNSTT
+733 QRMVTVNSTT
-743 DWLPGRAS
+743 NWLP

>member
-1 MDQTPTSADHDNHA
+1 
-15 GGDTSDRN
+15 
-23 DSVERA
+23 
-29 ELAAEQQHVD
+29 
-39 RVYGRVEEAARSAS
+39 
-53 RIAVEGHQRGQAQ
+53 
-66 NVGRVRDEEQT
+66 
-77 GLYERDVLVF
+77 
-87 AAARRIAELD
+87 
-97 AEHEGLVFGRL
+97 
-108 DSDHGDDEAAAG
+108 
-120 SAAELE
+120 
-126 KLYVGRIGVRDAE
+126 
-139 YEPLVIDWR
+139 VIDWR

-154 FYRATATDRQK
+154 FYRATATDRLR
-165 VVRRRVLRNKGS
+165 VVRRRVLRNKGL

-188 PERAPEDLPVIGE
+188 PERAPGDLPVMGE

-306 VDGVRATAVDEAE
+306 VDGVKATAVDDAD
-319 VAAIKGSLRMRGIL
+319 VAAIKGSLRMRGL
-333 ARAARDRVPNA
+333 LSRAARDRVPGA
-344 PATLRVFLGGAAVE
+344 PSTLRVFVGGATIE
-358 LDANQLDNVRRNA
+358 LAANQLDNVRRNA
-371 LRRTARNRAAA
+371 LRRTPRNRAAA

-388 IAALWQ
+388 IAALWT
-394 RFPEDLRNG
+394 RFPDDLRNG
-403 PLGDREAF
+403 RYADRESF
-411 GDRVADTPA
+411 GDIVTDLPA
-420 FRTFF
+420 YRSFF
-425 SQWWPIL
+425 SAWWPVL
-432 TPESVLRWLGD
+432 TPEAVLRWLGD
-443 PRRLQR
+443 ARRAAR
-449 WARHDLTPAE
+449 WSRGDFSPAE
-459 VDALA
+459 IEGLA
-464 KAIRTT
+464 EAIRST

-477 VALLDELST
+477 VALLDELNT
-486 FLGRPPLVDN
+486 VLGRAPVPEAGRN
-496 TDDEF
+496 EEF

-516 SSERRAR
+516 TSERRAR
-523 AQAAREADEPEEYAH
+523 AAAAAEADEPDDYAH

-574 WPDPDEARAAMDSML
+574 WPDPGEAQAAMDSML
-589 SHLQRHAFRLSTNYR
+589 QHLQRHTFRLSTNYR

-614 EVIRQ
+614 EVIRREL
-619 SIPDADLPNAVR
+619 PEADLPDAVR
-631 STGVQPEHRVFDDG
+631 RTGVEPEHRVFDAA
-645 KVAQAAGDAAA
+645 KVAEAAADAAG

-663 GTVGVIVPPALRP
+663 GTVGVIVPPKLRGQ
-676 VIDPVLA
+676 VDSALA
-683 ELDDPRAIAV
+683 ELGDPRVVAL

-733 QRMITVNSTT
+733 QRLITVNSTT
-743 DWLPGRAS
+743 HWLP

>member
-1 MDQTPTSADHDNHA
+1 MDQSPTSPHS
-15 GGDTSDRN
+15 GKVEQPE
-23 DSVERA
+23 SVVVEQA
-29 ELAAEQQHVD
+29 ELEAEQQHVD
-39 RVYGRVEEAARSAS
+39 RVYGRVAEAARSAS
-53 RIAVEGHQRGQAQ
+53 RIAVEGHQRAQAQ
-66 NVGRVRDEEQT
+66 NVGRVREEEQT

-108 DSDHGDDEAAAG
+108 DSDHGEDKPAVER
-120 SAAELE
+120 AEDLE
-126 KLYVGRIGVRDAE
+126 SLYVGRIGVRDAE

-154 FYRATATDRQK
+154 FYRATAADRLA
-165 VVRRRVLRNKGS
+165 VVRRRVLRNKGA
-177 RIVGLE
+177 RVVGIE

-188 PERAPEDLPVIGE
+188 PERAPEDLPVMGE

-218 IVATIQAEQDK
+218 IVATIQAEQDL
-229 AIRAPARGVTVI
+229 AIRAPARGVTII

-306 VDGVRATAVDEAE
+306 VDGVRATAVDEADA
-319 VAAIKGSLRMRGIL
+319 AAIKGSLRMRGVL
-333 ARAARDRVPNA
+333 SRAARDRVPAA
-344 PATLRVFLGGAAVE
+344 PTSLRVFVGGATIE

-371 LRRTARNRAAA
+371 LRRTPRNRAAS

-388 IAALWQ
+388 VAALWS
-394 RFPEDLRNG
+394 RFPDDLRNG
-403 PLGDREAF
+403 VYADRESF
-411 GDRVADTPA
+411 GDIVVDLPA
-420 FRTFF
+420 YRSFF
-425 SQWWPIL
+425 ASWWPTL
-432 TPESVLRWLGD
+432 SPQTVLRWLGD
-443 PRRLQR
+443 PRRLTR
-449 WARHDLTPAE
+449 WARNELGPAE

-464 KAIRTT
+464 AAVRST
-470 DEFTIAD
+470 DQFTIAD
-477 VALLDELST
+477 VALLDELSHL
-486 FLGRPPLVDN
+486 LGRPPVAEPGKDE
-496 TDDEF
+496 EF

-516 SSERRAR
+516 TSERRAR
-523 AQAAREADEPEEYAH
+523 AAAAADADEPEEYAH

-574 WPDPDEARAAMDSML
+574 WPDPDEARQAMESML

-604 NSAEIYSFAG
+604 NSAEIYAFAG
-614 EVIRQ
+614 EVIRRQ
-619 SIPDADLPNAVR
+619 IPDADLPNAVR
-631 STGVQPEHRVFDDG
+631 STGVEPEHRVFDAA
-645 KVAQAAGDAAA
+645 KVAEAAADAAG

-663 GTVGVIVPPALRP
+663 GTVGVIVPPGLRP
-676 VIDPVLA
+676 AVDATLA
-683 ELDDPRAIAV
+683 ELNNPRVVALT
-693 SPLESKG
+693 PLESKG

-743 DWLPGRAS
+743 QWLP

>member
-1 MDQTPTSADHDNHA
+1 MDHPHTSTDLE
-15 GGDTSDRN
+15 
-23 DSVERA
+23 SVERA
-29 ELAAEQQHVD
+29 ELEAEQQHVD
-39 RVYGRVEEAARSAS
+39 RVYARVGEAARSAS
-53 RIAVEGHQRGQAQ
+53 RIAVDGHQRGQAQ

-108 DSDHGDDEAAAG
+108 DSDQADQTEAV
-120 SAAELE
+120 STAAELD

-154 FYRATATDRQK
+154 FYRATATDRLR
-165 VVRRRVLRNKGS
+165 VVRRRVLRNKGP

-188 PERAPEDLPVIGE
+188 PERAPEDLPVMGE

-293 GENTVSLRAVGEL
+293 GENTVSLKAVGEL
-306 VDGVRATAVDEAE
+306 VDGVKATAVDDAD
-319 VAAIKGSLRMRGIL
+319 VAAIKGSLRMRGL
-333 ARAARDRVPNA
+333 LSRAARDRVPGA
-344 PATLRVFLGGAAVE
+344 PSTLRIFVGGATIE
-358 LDANQLDNVRRNA
+358 LEANQLDNARRNA
-371 LRRTARNRAAA
+371 LRRTPRNRAAA

-388 IAALWQ
+388 IAALWT
-394 RFPEDLRNG
+394 RFPDDLRNG
-403 PLGDREAF
+403 RYADRESF
-411 GDRVADTPA
+411 GDIVTDLPA
-420 FRTFF
+420 YRSFF
-425 SQWWPIL
+425 AAWWPVL
-432 TPESVLRWLGD
+432 TPDAVLRWLGD
-443 PRRLQR
+443 ARRAAR
-449 WARHDLTPAE
+449 WSRGDFSPAE
-459 VDALA
+459 IERLA
-464 KAIRTT
+464 RAIRST

-486 FLGRPPLVDN
+486 VLGRAPVAEAGRN
-496 TDDEF
+496 EEF

-516 SSERRAR
+516 TSERRAR
-523 AQAAREADEPEEYAH
+523 AAAAAEAEEPDDYAH

-589 SHLQRHAFRLSTNYR
+589 QHLQRHTFRLSTNYR

-614 EVIRQ
+614 EVIRREL
-619 SIPDADLPNAVR
+619 PDADLPDAVR
-631 STGVQPEHRVFDDG
+631 RTGVEPEHRLFDAG
-645 KVAQAAGDAAA
+645 KVAEAAADAAG

-663 GTVGVIVPPALRP
+663 GTVGVIVPPKLRGQ
-676 VIDPVLA
+676 IDSVLA
-683 ELDDPRAIAV
+683 ELGDPRVVAL

-700 LEYDAVVVVEPDR
+700 LEYDGVVVVEPDR

-733 QRMITVNSTT
+733 QRLITVNSTT
-743 DWLPGRAS
+743 HWLP

>member
-1 MDQTPTSADHDNHA
+1 MDQTPTSPDPE
-15 GGDTSDRN
+15 
-23 DSVERA
+23 SVERA
-29 ELAAEQQHVD
+29 ELEFEQQHVD
-39 RVYGRVEEAARSAS
+39 RVYDRVEAASRSAS
-53 RIAVEGHQRGQAQ
+53 RIAVEGHQRAQAQ
-66 NVGRVRDEEQT
+66 NVGRVREEEQT

-108 DSDHGDDEAAAG
+108 DSDGGDDQPPAEHAAD
-120 SAAELE
+120 LE
-126 KLYVGRIGVRDAE
+126 SLYVGRIGVRDAE

-154 FYRATATDRQK
+154 FYRATSTDRLG
-165 VVRRRVLRNKGS
+165 VVRRRVLRNKGAK
-177 RIVGLE
+177 IIGIE
-183 DDLLA
+183 DDLLG
-188 PERAPEDLPVIGE
+188 PERAPEDLPVMGE

-218 IVATIQAEQDK
+218 IVATIQAEQDQ

-306 VDGVRATAVDEAE
+306 VDGVRATAIDEAD
-319 VAAIKGSLRMRGIL
+319 VAAIKGSLRMQGL
-333 ARAARDRVPNA
+333 LSRAARDRVPDA
-344 PATLRVFLGGAAVE
+344 PTTLRVFVGGGTVE

-371 LRRTARNRAAA
+371 LRRTPRNRAAA

-388 IAALWQ
+388 VAALWS

-403 PLGDREAF
+403 VYADRESF
-411 GDRVADTPA
+411 GDQVTDLPA

-425 SQWWPIL
+425 AAWWPVL
-432 TPESVLRWLGD
+432 TPQTVLRWLGD
-443 PRRLQR
+443 ARRLTR

-459 VDALA
+459 IETLA
-464 KAIRTT
+464 AGISGT
-470 DEFTIAD
+470 DEITVAD
-477 VALLDELST
+477 VALLDELT
-486 FLGRPPLVDN
+486 HLLGRAPVPEAGKDE
-496 TDDEF
+496 EF

-516 SSERRAR
+516 TSERRAR
-523 AQAAREADEPEEYAH
+523 AAAAAEADEPEEYAH

-574 WPDPDEARAAMDSML
+574 WPDPDEARTAMETML
-589 SHLQRHAFRLSTNYR
+589 SHLQRHTFRLSTNYR
-604 NSAEIYSFAG
+604 NSAEIYAFAG

-619 SIPDADLPNAVR
+619 QIPDADLPDAVR
-631 STGVQPEHRVFDDG
+631 RTGVEPEHRIFDAG
-645 KVAQAAGDAAA
+645 KVAEASADAAA
-656 ELLQLVE
+656 ELLDLVE
-663 GTVGVIVPPALRP
+663 GTVGVIVPPKLRP
-676 VIDPVLA
+676 AVDAVLA
-683 ELDDPRAIAV
+683 ELNDPRIATLT
-693 SPLESKG
+693 PLESKG

-733 QRMITVNSTT
+733 QRMITINSTT
-743 DWLPGRAS
+743 HWLPARAS

>member
-1 MDQTPTSADHDNHA
+1 VDQSPTSTDLEN
-15 GGDTSDRN
+15 
-23 DSVERA
+23 VERA
-29 ELAAEQQHVD
+29 ELEAEQQHVD
-39 RVYGRVEEAARSAS
+39 RVYERVAEAARSAS

-108 DSDHGDDEAAAG
+108 DSDQGDDTEPVAAA
-120 SAAELE
+120 ADLE
-126 KLYVGRIGVRDAE
+126 SLYVGRIGVRDAE

-154 FYRATATDRQK
+154 FYRATATDRLK
-165 VVRRRVLRNKGS
+165 VVRRRVLRNKGP
-177 RIVGLE
+177 RIAGLE

-188 PERAPEDLPVIGE
+188 PERSPADLPVLGE

-218 IVATIQAEQDK
+218 IVATIQAEQDE

-306 VDGVRATAVDEAE
+306 VDGVRATAVDDAD
-319 VAAIKGSLRMRGIL
+319 VAAIKGSLRMTGL
-333 ARAARDRVPNA
+333 LSRAARDRVPDA
-344 PATLRVFLGGAAVE
+344 PTSLRVFINGATVQ
-358 LDANQLDNVRRNA
+358 LDANQLDNARRNA
-371 LRRTARNRAAA
+371 LRRTPRNKAGS
-382 EARKGL
+382 EARKAL
-388 IAALWQ
+388 VAALWQ
-394 RFPEDLRNG
+394 RFPDDLRTG
-403 PLGDREAF
+403 VYADRESF
-411 GDRVADTPA
+411 GDLVTDLPA
-420 FRTFF
+420 YKSFF
-425 SQWWPIL
+425 AAWWPVL
-432 TPESVLRWLGD
+432 TPGAVLRWLGD
-443 PRRLQR
+443 SRRAQR
-449 WARHDLTPAE
+449 WSRGDFSTTEIDQLSA
-459 VDALA
+459 
-464 KAIRTT
+464 AIRSTS
-470 DEFTIAD
+470 EFTIAD
-477 VALLDELST
+477 VALLDELSNL
-486 FLGRPPLVDN
+486 LGRPPVVEAGKDE
-496 TDDEF
+496 EF

-516 SSERRAR
+516 TSERRAR
-523 AQAAREADEPEEYAH
+523 AIAAAEAEEPDEYAH

-574 WPDPDEARAAMDSML
+574 WPDPAEARAAMDSML
-589 SHLQRHAFRLSTNYR
+589 SHLQRHTFRLSTNYR
-604 NSAEIYSFAG
+604 NSAEIYAFAG

-619 SIPDADLPNAVR
+619 QIPDADLPNAVR
-631 STGVQPEHRVFDDG
+631 QTGVDPEHRIFDAD
-645 KVAQAAGDAAA
+645 KVAQAAADAAG

-663 GTVGVIVPPALRP
+663 GTVGVIVPPVLRP
-676 VIDPVLA
+676 AIDAVLS
-683 ELDDPRAIAV
+683 ELGDSRVVAL
-693 SPLESKG
+693 SPLDSKG

-733 QRMITVNSTT
+733 QRMVTINSTT
-743 DWLPGRAS
+743 HWLPSRVE

>member
-1 MDQTPTSADHDNHA
+1 MDQSPTSTDLEN
-15 GGDTSDRN
+15 
-23 DSVERA
+23 VERA
-29 ELAAEQQHVD
+29 ELDSEQAHVD
-39 RVYGRVEEAARSAS
+39 RVYTRVEEAARSAS

-108 DSDHGDDEAAAG
+108 DSDSGDETEPAAA
-120 SAAELE
+120 AKDLE

-154 FYRATATDRQK
+154 FYRATSTDRLR
-165 VVRRRVLRNKGS
+165 VVRRRVLRNKGP

-188 PERAPEDLPVIGE
+188 PDRSPEDLPVLGE

-218 IVATIQAEQDK
+218 IVATIQAEQDE

-306 VDGVRATAVDEAE
+306 VDGVRATAVDDAG
-319 VAAIKGSLRMRGIL
+319 AAAVKGSLRMCGL
-333 ARAARDRVPNA
+333 LSRAARDRVPDA
-344 PATLRVFLGGAAVE
+344 PTTLRVFIGGATVE

-371 LRRTARNRAAA
+371 LRRTPRNRAAS

-388 IAALWQ
+388 VAALWN
-394 RFPEDLRNG
+394 RFPDDLRNG
-403 PLGDREAF
+403 VFGDREAF
-411 GDRVADTPA
+411 GDRVTDTPA
-420 FRTFF
+420 YKTFF
-425 SQWWPIL
+425 AAWWPVL
-432 TPESVLRWLGD
+432 TPGVVLRWLGD
-443 PRRLQR
+443 ARRVSR
-449 WARHDLTPAE
+449 WARGEFSPVE
-459 VDALA
+459 VDDLA
-464 KAIRTT
+464 KAIRST

-477 VALLDELST
+477 VALLDELGT
-486 FLGRPPLVDN
+486 LLGRPPIQEAGRDE
-496 TDDEF
+496 EF

-516 SSERRAR
+516 TSERRAR
-523 AQAAREADEPEEYAH
+523 SIAAAEAEEPEEYAH

-559 PQASWTIVG
+559 PQASWTVVG
-568 DPAQSS
+568 DTAQSS
-574 WPDPDEARAAMDSML
+574 WSDPAEARAAMDSML
-589 SHLQRHAFRLSTNYR
+589 SHLQRHSFRLSTNYR

-614 EVIRQ
+614 EVIRRQ
-619 SIPDADLPNAVR
+619 IPDADLPDAVR
-631 STGVQPEHRVFDDG
+631 RTGVEPEHRVFDAG
-645 KVAQAAGDAAA
+645 KVAEAAGDAAV

-663 GTVGVIVPPALRP
+663 GTVGVIVSPALRP
-676 VIDPVLA
+676 GIDAVVT
-683 ELDDPRAIAV
+683 EIGDPRVVAL
-693 SPLESKG
+693 SPLDSKG
-700 LEYDAVVVVEPDR
+700 LEYDAVIVVEPDR
-713 IVSDTLGGVRA
+713 IVSDTLGGIRA

-733 QRMITVNSTT
+733 QRMITINSTT
-743 DWLPGRAS
+743 HWLP

>member
-1 MDQTPTSADHDNHA
+1 MDQSPTSTDLEN
-15 GGDTSDRN
+15 
-23 DSVERA
+23 VERA
-29 ELAAEQQHVD
+29 ELEAEQQHVD
-39 RVYGRVEEAARSAS
+39 RVYERVAEAARSAS

-108 DSDHGDDEAAAG
+108 DSDQGDETEPVPAAAD
-120 SAAELE
+120 LE

-154 FYRATATDRQK
+154 FYRATATDRLK
-165 VVRRRVLRNKGS
+165 VVRRRVLRNKGP
-177 RIVGLE
+177 RIAGLE

-188 PERAPEDLPVIGE
+188 PERSPSDLPVLGE

-218 IVATIQAEQDK
+218 IVATIQAEQDE

-306 VDGVRATAVDEAE
+306 VDGVRATAVDEAD
-319 VAAIKGSLRMRGIL
+319 VAAIKGSLRMTGL
-333 ARAARDRVPNA
+333 LSRAARDRVPDA
-344 PATLRVFLGGAAVE
+344 PTTLRVFINGATVE

-371 LRRTARNRAAA
+371 LRRTPRNKAGS

-388 IAALWQ
+388 VAALWQ
-394 RFPEDLRNG
+394 RFPDDLRNG
-403 PLGDREAF
+403 VYGDRESF
-411 GDRVADTPA
+411 GDIVTDLPA
-420 FRTFF
+420 YKQFF
-425 SQWWPIL
+425 AAWWPVL
-432 TPESVLRWLGD
+432 TPGAVLRWLGD
-443 PRRLQR
+443 SRRAQR
-449 WARHDLTPAE
+449 WSRGDFTPVE
-459 VDALA
+459 IDQLA
-464 KAIRTT
+464 AAIRSTS
-470 DEFTIAD
+470 EFTIAD
-477 VALLDELST
+477 VALLDELSNL
-486 FLGRPPLVDN
+486 LGRPPVVEAGKDE
-496 TDDEF
+496 EF

-516 SSERRAR
+516 TSERRQR
-523 AQAAREADEPEEYAH
+523 AIAAAEAEEPDEYAH

-574 WPDPDEARAAMDSML
+574 WPDPAEARAAMDSML
-589 SHLQRHAFRLSTNYR
+589 SHLQRHTFRLSTNYR
-604 NSAEIYSFAG
+604 NSAEIYAFAG

-619 SIPDADLPNAVR
+619 QIPDADLPNAVR
-631 STGVQPEHRVFDDG
+631 QTGVDPEHRIFDAG
-645 KVAQAAGDAAA
+645 KVAEAAADAAG

-676 VIDPVLA
+676 AIDSVLK
-683 ELDDPRAIAV
+683 ELGDSRVVAL
-693 SPLESKG
+693 SPLDSKG

-733 QRMITVNSTT
+733 QRMVTINSSTH
-743 DWLPGRAS
+743 WLPTART

>member
-1 MDQTPTSADHDNHA
+1 MDQTPTSADHEN
-15 GGDTSDRN
+15 
-23 DSVERA
+23 VEPA

-39 RVYGRVEEAARSAS
+39 RVYDRVAEAARSAS
-53 RIAVEGHQRGQAQ
+53 RIAVEGHQRAQAQ
-66 NVGRVRDEEQT
+66 NVGRVREEEQT

-108 DSDHGDDEAAAG
+108 DSDHGDDEPAVETAAD
-120 SAAELE
+120 LD

-154 FYRATATDRQK
+154 FYRATSTDRLK
-165 VVRRRVLRNKGS
+165 VVRRRVLRNKGP

-188 PERAPEDLPVIGE
+188 PERAPEDLPVMGE

-306 VDGVRATAVDEAE
+306 VDGVKATAVDEAD
-319 VAAIKGSLRMRGIL
+319 VAAVKGSLRMRGVL
-333 ARAARDRVPNA
+333 SRAARDRVPTA
-344 PATLRVFLGGAAVE
+344 PATLRVFIGGATVE

-371 LRRTARNRAAA
+371 LRRTPRNKAAT
-382 EARKGL
+382 EARKAL
-388 IAALWQ
+388 VAALWQ
-394 RFPEDLRNG
+394 RFPDDLRTG
-403 PLGDREAF
+403 VYGDREAF
-411 GDRVADTPA
+411 GDRVVDTPA

-425 SQWWPIL
+425 SQWWPVL
-432 TPESVLRWLGD
+432 TPEAVLRWLGD

-449 WARHDLTPAE
+449 WARNELTPRE

-464 KAIRTT
+464 RAIRST

-486 FLGRPPLVDN
+486 LLGRAPVN
-496 TDDEF
+496 EAKDDEF

-516 SSERRAR
+516 TSERRAR
-523 AQAAREADEPEEYAH
+523 AAAPGG
-538 VLVDEAQDL
+538 
-547 SPMQWRMVTRRG
+547 RR
-559 PQASWTIVG
+559 A
-568 DPAQSS
+568 
-574 WPDPDEARAAMDSML
+574 
-589 SHLQRHAFRLSTNYR
+589 
-604 NSAEIYSFAG
+604 
-614 EVIRQ
+614 
-619 SIPDADLPNAVR
+619 
-631 STGVQPEHRVFDDG
+631 
-645 KVAQAAGDAAA
+645 
-656 ELLQLVE
+656 
-663 GTVGVIVPPALRP
+663 
-676 VIDPVLA
+676 
-683 ELDDPRAIAV
+683 
-693 SPLESKG
+693 
-700 LEYDAVVVVEPDR
+700 
-713 IVSDTLGGVRA
+713 GGVRA
-724 LYVVLTRAT
+724 RAGGRGTGPVPDAVADGDPARSAGELDDRRRPGAELVARSGRGAGGDGLDAVAPATALVPAVHQLPELGRDLRVRRRGDPAVRSRTPICRTRSAAPVST
-733 QRMITVNSTT
+733 PSTGSSTT
-743 DWLPGRAS
+743 ARSPRPRVTPRSSCSSSSRARSA